1 MVPLARVSRT
11 SAGETYLERRPC
23 QVLAGLISSVWVQR
37 VAPDAEP
44 YVHRAIPNGN
54 VEFRCQVGS
63 TPQLEAFSTG
73 VLHVTYEAAG
83 MSKFTTIDSGR

>member
-1 MVPLARVSRT
+1 
-11 SAGETYLERRPC
+11 
-23 QVLAGLISSVWVQR
+23 
-37 VAPDAEP
+37 
-44 YVHRAIPNGN
+44 VHRAIPNGN